1 LIAIEKYYI
10 DYKVINLAME
20 AQKLVYANTHGTVVI
35 CEIVQD
41 HNHNSLFS
49 FKITM
54 KSGIDD
60 GLIAAMETV

>member
-1 LIAIEKYYI
+1 
-10 DYKVINLAME
+10 ME

-41 HNHNSLFS
+41 HNHNSLFL

-60 GLIAAMETV
+60 DLIAAMETV